1 MDNNTVNNGNKQIV
15 NITPQIIAAL
25 VAQGKV
31 RDCQRKKYDVYGTI
45 MPAGLIF
52 ANRLEQPKSY
62 KLITQTFKRAVIK
75 REMLSD
81 TQYKQ
86 LKELGIYE
94 TDGHMVTLCGTVG
107 ELWTV
112 KPEKLVNSYTNVDGS
127 RITSGPNKWTTYTR
141 AGETTPQAKG
151 IQLPAKFIGKLQTD
165 WALLTVND
173 TNSPGHGFGDILVID
188 KENNISPTNNAVFAN
203 TYNLTIGGWAQSGQI
218 QKIADNNK
226 ITLTDVE
233 NKWGKYRDIIENTQ
247 TPSLVMPKV
256 AQQRVQQKQAVKISI
271 YDVEKVIKLT
281 GKIARIGYSVENM
294 EDEDGYWMNL
304 PVFST
309 RHGTGRY
316 LPYIGFLTDGHRI
329 LIDSRL
335 YEDKTDEKWIAS
347 DSVEDTIKQAA
358 KQAILFIEAFRKT
371 NKA

>member
-1 MDNNTVNNGNKQIV
+1 MNNNTMNNGNKQVV

-25 VAQGKV
+25 AAQGKV

-81 TQYKQ
+81 NQYKQ

-112 KPEKLVNSYTNVDGS
+112 KPEKLVNSYTNTDGS
-127 RITSGPNKWTTYTR
+127 KIVKGPNKWTTYTR
-141 AGETTPQAKG
+141 AGETAPQAKG
-151 IQLPAKFIGKLQTD
+151 IQLPTRFIGKLQTD

-173 TNSPGHGFGDILVID
+173 PDSPGHGFGDILVID
-188 KENNISPTNNAVFAN
+188 KENSISPTNNAVFAN

-233 NKWGKYRDIIENTQ
+233 NKWGKYRD
-247 TPSLVMPKV
+247 LVDSTKTSNLTMPKA
-256 AQQRVQQKQAVKISI
+256 AQPQVQQKQAVKISI
-271 YDVEKVIKLT
+271 YNVEKAIKLT
-281 GKIARIGYSVENM
+281 GKVARIGYNVEDM

-304 PVFST
+304 PVFTT
-309 RHGTGRY
+309 RHGTDKY

-329 LIDSRL
+329 LVDSRL
-335 YEDKTDEKWIAS
+335 HEDSTEEKWIEA
-347 DSVEDTIKQAA
+347 DSVEETIKQAA
-358 KQAILFIEAFRKT
+358 KHAVLLIEAFRKD
-371 NKA
+371 N